1 MFDLF
6 TNFQQSLRDLK
17 NNHDID
23 ITHPNGAIIYG
34 KPYPAVSKTVW
45 LDSQPSTGPN
55 KHNVYYRFSIP
66 LENGLRVS
74 VSKRTENNVP
84 LIVSK
89 MEVPHKFIFGQ
100 RDGTDITSYAYR
112 YAHKG
117 ATSESDSQDHL
128 KESMAGVSPSYK
140 HNDNPDDMFH
150 DYMKSV
156 FRLPRFGS
164 TERHFTH
171 SRPVLSGRPVL
182 TYQRLMTDDELN
194 DFYQQTQ
201 TLTSPTD
208 KHTLYPNISHEITEE
223 KYPHNIHLYFD
234 GDERRIRQ
242 YDYDIKTEKLTT
254 DETWDE

>member
-34 KPYPAVSKTVW
+34 KPYPAVSKRVY

-55 KHNVYYRFSIP
+55 KHNLLYRFSIP
-66 LENGLRVS
+66 LENGHRVS
-74 VSKRTENNVP
+74 VSKHTLLDLSP

-100 RDGTDITSYAYR
+100 PDGTDVTSYAYR

-117 ATSESDSQDHL
+117 ATFESDSQDHL

-150 DYMKSV
+150 DYVKSV

-171 SRPVLSGRPVL
+171 SRPVL

-194 DFYQQTQ
+194 DFFQQTQ
-201 TLTSPTD
+201 TLTSPTE
-208 KHTLYPNISHEITEE
+208 KHTVIYPNLSNQLKEE
-223 KYPHNIHLYFD
+223 EHPHNIHVYFD
-234 GDERRIRQ
+234 EFKRVRQ